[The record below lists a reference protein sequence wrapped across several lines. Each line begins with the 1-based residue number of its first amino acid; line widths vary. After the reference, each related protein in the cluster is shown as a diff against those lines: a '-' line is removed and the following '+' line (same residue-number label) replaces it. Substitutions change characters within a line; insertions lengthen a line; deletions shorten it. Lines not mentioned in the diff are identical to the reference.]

1 MILPGLLLI
10 LALLSSAQGQQ
21 PSLLPIANCAAN
33 MTAVDGSDSSKTI
46 CSKCIDGYFTPDDKR
61 SCQLCNPEC
70 KTCKD
75 MALLCTSCF
84 TAKYL
89 DKSESTC
96 RSCTKNCVNCS
107 DKETCIS
114 CEKGY
119 YLNMTGTA
127 CHTCSISNCEIC
139 SRKGDCGLCKEGFIL
154 TMGASTKSNICVQQN
169 MGFYVLYGVGVVVL
183 ICLMIALIWL
193 ICFCCTKRVVIYT
206 DDSIEIQPTTVVF
219 GEEGRL

>member
-1 MILPGLLLI
+1 
-10 LALLSSAQGQQ
+10 
-21 PSLLPIANCAAN
+21 
-33 MTAVDGSDSSKTI
+33 
-46 CSKCIDGYFTPDDKR
+46 
-61 SCQLCNPEC
+61 
-70 KTCKD
+70 
-75 MALLCTSCF
+75 
-84 TAKYL
+84 
-89 DKSESTC
+89 
-96 RSCTKNCVNCS
+96 
-107 DKETCIS
+107 
-114 CEKGY
+114 
-119 YLNMTGTA
+119 MTGTA

-219 GEEGRL
+219 EEEGHL